1 MKDNGFTRYTQLVKL
16 LRALPLLSLYVF
28 STQAIAGR
36 YIAPKPT
43 EPYAMI
49 QSAGHEAFENNE
61 FGKSERLLK
70 DAVDRATVFGP
81 DDIRLANSAGELG
94 RLLTVRGRFS
104 EAQPYLEEELY
115 VKQRVIGNAKG
126 QLIPSMA
133 SMVKFYLNHG
143 TANKAEALTE
153 DILNFVSGKL
163 KMAGSQGEGAVKYKK
178 GQTLQAWAGEAAPV
192 MITPLLDWAIACDD
206 IGTVY
211 TAHGGYAQAEKL
223 YKAALDVKA
232 TILGKQ
238 HLSLANSYDNLGTIC
253 MMRHENADA
262 ESYLRDALQI
272 TEKIQPST
280 GAIYSRLDKL
290 AKCLISEGKLDE
302 AEALYVRAQNFWNS
316 EMSNNGGADAR
327 AAYALGSLYC
337 DEKKFDSAAPVLEKA
352 FHMALRNSGA
362 DSVQLVPY
370 LQKLAYALYYTGQ
383 RGESDQLKARAYN
396 IQPPQVVV
404 KEMVPSAK
412 MQLGEWSTTSQVAP
426 TSEPTATAAMP
437 VPGQQ

>member
-1 MKDNGFTRYTQLVKL
+1 MKDGRLTRYIQLAKS
-16 LRALPLLSLYVF
+16 LRALPLLSLYIF
-28 STQAIAGR
+28 STQAIAGP

-43 EPYAMI
+43 DPYVMI
-49 QSAGHEAFENNE
+49 QSAGHQAFENNQ
-61 FGKSERLLK
+61 FGKAERLLK

-115 VKQRVIGNAKG
+115 VKQRVMGNAKG

-143 TANKAEALTE
+143 TAGKAEALTE

-163 KMAGSQGEGAVKYKK
+163 KMAGSQGEGSVKYKK

-206 IGTVY
+206 IGNVY
-211 TAHGGYAQAEKL
+211 TAHGGHVQAEKL

-238 HLSLANSYDNLGTIC
+238 HLSLANSYDSLGSSC
-253 MMRHENADA
+253 MARHEDVDA
-262 ESYLRDALQI
+262 ESYLRDALEI

-302 AEALYVRAQNFWNS
+302 AEALYVRAQSFWNGD
-316 EMSNNGGADAR
+316 MPNNGADAR

-337 DEKKFDSAAPVLEKA
+337 DEKKFDAAAPVLEKA
-352 FHMALRNSGA
+352 FQMAQSNSGA
-362 DSVQLVPY
+362 DSVALVPY

-383 RGESDQLKARAYN
+383 RSESDQLKARAN
-396 IQPPQVVV
+396 DIQPPQVAV
-404 KEMVPSAK
+404 KELVSAAK
-412 MQLGEWSTTSQVAP
+412 MQLGAWPTTSPVP
-426 TSEPTATAAMP
+426 NSEPTATAAMP
-437 VPGQQ
+437 SAGQQ